1 MSRTANSD
9 QQEPERDFL
18 TIEVI
23 VVLNRRRRLAP
34 TLECHLGERLETK
47 GNWQF

>member
-23 VVLNRRRRLAP
+23 VVLNRRRRLAA
-34 TLECHLGERLETK
+34 TLGKKLETK